1 MMQCPECL
9 GTNFEEGLFER
20 PQTFQGRLVLLR
32 NVPAQRCTQ
41 CGYLVFGPETGE
53 RIAQALERGVGDDTL
68 TIDVFDIA
76 RVPAVDWKQALTA
89 ARARQHRKA

>member
-9 GTNFEEGLFER
+9 GTDFEEGSFEQ
-20 PQTFQGRLVLLR
+20 PQMFQGQLVLLR

-41 CGYLVFGPETGE
+41 CGELVFSAETGE
-53 RIAQALERGVGDDTL
+53 RIARALERGVADDTL

-76 RVPAVDWKQALTA
+76 KVPAVDWKQALAA
-89 ARARQHRKA
+89 ARARQHRKE